1 MLEGDTAGAGAEA
14 DTGDEETNLTVHRRG
29 GCTGHL
35 AGRLGGRTA
44 AEGVGADWD

>member
-1 MLEGDTAGAGAEA
+1 VLEGDTAGAGAEA
-14 DTGDEETNLTVHRRG
+14 DTGDEETSLTVHRRG